1 MTATIVA
8 ADVVAVRGDSAI
20 DVSRC
25 VRVQDCV
32 SNFDCFAADPTAD
45 RSRVAGNRAVHNR
58 YRVGAYSATV
68 AIVGI
73 GCGVTADCAVSNLHP
88 SGAGD
93 ASASSRR
100 VAADSTVYD
109 TQAPIVNRDAA
120 TPTGRR
126 VTADCAVDNCDT
138 PGALN
143 VPLLIPPPSSASP
156 VELPLNV
163 LLKIVKKK

>member
-32 SNFDCFAADPTAD
+32 SNFDCSAADPTAD

-73 GCGVTADCAVSNLHP
+73 GC
-88 SGAGD
+88 
-93 ASASSRR
+93 
-100 VAADSTVYD
+100 
-109 TQAPIVNRDAA
+109 
-120 TPTGRR
+120 R
-126 VTADCAVDNCDT
+126 VTAQRTIKNCQKKVIPD
-138 PGALN
+138 AL
-143 VPLLIPPPSSASP
+143 LPSYH
-156 VELPLNV
+156 
-163 LLKIVKKK
+163 